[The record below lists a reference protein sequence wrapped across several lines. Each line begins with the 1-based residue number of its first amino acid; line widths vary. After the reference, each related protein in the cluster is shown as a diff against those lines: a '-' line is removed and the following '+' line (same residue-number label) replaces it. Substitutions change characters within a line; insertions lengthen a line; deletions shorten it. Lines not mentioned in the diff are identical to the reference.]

1 MDALRKLEVWRR
13 ACRLSVNVYRAL
25 GASKNPGFND
35 QLGRSA
41 LSIASNIAEGYSRES
56 RRERIQFFRVAK
68 ASCFEAW
75 TQIMVGAEAGFIE
88 RFHARTLAA
97 ETEQIAKMLYGLI
110 RALPEEP
117 KKTRP

>member
-1 MDALRKLEVWRR
+1 MDALRRLEVWRR

-25 GASKNPGFND
+25 APCKNPGFND

-41 LSIASNIAEGYSRES
+41 LSIASNIAEGYGRES
-56 RRERIQFFRVAK
+56 RKERIQFFRVAK

-75 TQIMVGAEAGFIE
+75 TQLMVGAEAGFIE

-97 ETEQIAKMLYGLI
+97 ETEQVSKMLFGLI
-110 RALPEEP
+110 RSLADEP
-117 KKTRP
+117 NTRP